1 VRRLQAAALTA
12 GVDSTLLWIVGGSL
26 AGGAVSVLL
35 AATVAYALLAGW
47 VPRMVSYSV
56 GVLLGVTFLDLL
68 PEAFERADEAHTLF
82 AVVLGGI
89 LGFFLLEKAALWR
102 HSHEDEGHGGRSSSG
117 LLILAGDAF
126 HNFVDGVLIA
136 AAFLADFRLGLTT
149 TLAVMVHEIPQ
160 EIGDFVVLL
169 HAGYTRAR
177 ALLLNVAVS
186 LASLAGALVAYAVLE
201 YAESLVQYA
210 LALTAA
216 CFIYIAVADLIPHLH
231 RHEHRRDLGWQ
242 VALIA
247 LGVATVAMAGTWLHA
262 H

>member
-1 VRRLQAAALTA
+1 MDSPLAWIIAAS
-12 GVDSTLLWIVGGSL
+12 V

-68 PEAFERADEAHTLF
+68 PEAFHAADEPQALF
-82 AVVLGGI
+82 GFVLAGI

-102 HSHEDEGHGGRSSSG
+102 HSHDDDHGEHRPSG

-149 TLAVMVHEIPQ
+149 TLAVMMHEIPQ
-160 EIGDFVVLL
+160 EIGDFMVLL
-169 HAGYTRAR
+169 HAGYQRPR

-186 LASLAGALVAYAVLE
+186 LASVVGALLGYLILDYAQ
-201 YAESLVQYA
+201 ALVQYA
-210 LALTAA
+210 LALAA
-216 CFIYIAVADLIPHLH
+216 ASFIYIAIADLIPHLH
-231 RHEHRRDLGWQ
+231 RQNRRGELWWQ
-242 VALIA
+242 VVLIA
-247 LGVATVAMAGTWLHA
+247 AGVGTTGIVGAWLHG
-262 H
+262 

>member
-1 VRRLQAAALTA
+1 
-12 GVDSTLLWIVGGSL
+12 VDTTLFWIIGGSV

-35 AATVAYALLAGW
+35 AATVAYTLLAGW

-68 PEAFERADEAHTLF
+68 PEAFEAATQPGAMF
-82 AVVLGGI
+82 GVVLAGI

-102 HSHEDEGHGGRSSSG
+102 HSHEEEGHAERKTSG
-117 LLILAGDAF
+117 LLILAGDGF

-160 EIGDFVVLL
+160 EIGDFMVLL
-169 HAGYTRAR
+169 HAGYGRAR
-177 ALLLNVAVS
+177 ALLLNLAVS
-186 LASLAGALVAYAVLE
+186 VASVAGGVLGYFILDYAQPL
-201 YAESLVQYA
+201 LQYA
-210 LALTAA
+210 LALAAA

-231 RHEHRRDLGWQ
+231 RQNYREELWWQ
-242 VALIA
+242 IGLIA
-247 LGVATVAMAGTWLHA
+247 LGLGTIGMLG
-262 H
+262 

>member
-1 VRRLQAAALTA
+1 MET
-12 GVDSTLLWIVGGSL
+12 TLFWIIGGSV

-68 PEAFERADEAHTLF
+68 PEAFEAATQPAAMF
-82 AVVLGGI
+82 GVVLAGI

-102 HSHEDEGHGGRSSSG
+102 HSHEEEGHAERKPSG
-117 LLILAGDAF
+117 LLILAGDGF

-160 EIGDFVVLL
+160 EIGDFMVLL
-169 HAGYTRAR
+169 HAGYGRAR
-177 ALLLNVAVS
+177 ALLLNLAVS
-186 LASLAGALVAYAVLE
+186 VASVAGGVLGYFILDYAQPL
-201 YAESLVQYA
+201 LQYA
-210 LALTAA
+210 LALAAA

-231 RHEHRRDLGWQ
+231 RQNHREELWWQ
-242 VALIA
+242 IGLIA
-247 LGVATVAMAGTWLHA
+247 LGLGTIGMLG
-262 H
+262 